1 MPPPPPPP
9 IQLRPLAP
17 VTTSTPRATTPR
29 RIATTTARITTSTT
43 TRAPTSSRPPPPA
56 AKKPI
61 KAVATPPPYNVKGG
75 IDFSRV
81 EKEQKNADKSE
92 WTPIAEEEF
101 VMHREPVGEAAVV
114 STLQEII
121 DTDST
126 SKLPSR
132 SYSGLGHVR
141 PMPTLFPAKKNSSP
155 EPSTTSTTAAPS
167 SRATPGS
174 DKDVNSPF
182 FMSSLSSLPPPPPA
196 KISATY
202 KQQDIAMEKPLM
214 DAASPVLTNTHIR
227 VKESDRRLDQE
238 PVSGSMKMGGTL
250 SESRGSQ
257 DVVYKPVPLIPEKAQ
272 NSSDDSDEDFV
283 KIPVAFNNSASI
295 PVYIVH
301 NTEKTTAE
309 PEPIFTIEM
318 TEEEEPMTFTTVM
331 KDFSEDAEEQ
341 TEAFTEEI
349 FTTVT
354 PLEEVEDVK
363 PIATEAASKVG
374 PTLSSLLLKP
384 LTASQ
389 RTAEVDSTS
398 PIKAGLLYREPK
410 SGPASSA
417 IKDSLIQG
425 FPKNEFNS
433 VPAFLRRNNTIKKP
447 TTVVTTT
454 VRQTLFIN
462 IYLTKFL
469 IYAWFLWLFSA
480 RTDHSDGAG
489 GFELLLRRSAA
500 GAGSRSQIVRRCR
513 RLLGFLG

>member
-1 MPPPPPPP
+1 
-9 IQLRPLAP
+9 
-17 VTTSTPRATTPR
+17 V
-29 RIATTTARITTSTT
+29 ATTTARTTTSTS
-43 TRAPTSSRPPPPA
+43 TRAPTSSRAPPA
-56 AKKPI
+56 APKKQDRFG
-61 KAVATPPPYNVKGG
+61 AAAAAATPPPYNVKGG
-75 IDFSRV
+75 VDFSRV
-81 EKEQKNADKSE
+81 EKEQKNDKSE

-101 VMHREPVGEAAVV
+101 VLHREPVGEAAVV
-114 STLQEII
+114 STLQEVI
-121 DTDST
+121 DTDAT

-141 PMPTLFPAKKNSSP
+141 PMPTLFPAKKESSP
-155 EPSTTSTTAAPS
+155 EPSSTTAAPS
-167 SRATPGS
+167 SRATPG
-174 DKDVNSPF
+174 KPEDVNSPF
-182 FMSSLSSLPPPPPA
+182 FMSSLASLPPPPPPPPA

-202 KQQDIAMEKPLM
+202 KLQDIAGVEKPLM
-214 DAASPVLTNTHIR
+214 DAVLTNTHVR

-238 PVSGSMKMGGTL
+238 PTASGSMKMGGTL
-250 SESRGSQ
+250 SESRGSL
-257 DVVYKPVPLIPEKAQ
+257 DAFYKPVALIPAQ
-272 NSSDDSDEDFV
+272 NSTSEDPEEDFV
-283 KIPVAFNNSASI
+283 MIPTSLNNSASI

-318 TEEEEPMTFTTVM
+318 TEEEPMTFTTVM
-331 KDFSEDAEEQ
+331 KEFSEGEEEQ

-349 FTTVT
+349 VTTVA
-354 PLEEVEDVK
+354 PEEEAK
-363 PIATEAASKVG
+363 PIASKVG

-389 RTAEVDSTS
+389 RTAEVDSMS

-433 VPAFLRRNNTIKKP
+433 APAFLRRNNTIKKP
-447 TTVVTTT
+447 TTVITTT
-454 VRQTLFIN
+454 VRRTPFD
-462 IYLTKFL
+462 
-469 IYAWFLWLFSA
+469 WLFLTNLCVVFVAFAA

-489 GFELLLRRSAA
+489 DFELLVRRSAA
-500 GAGSRSQIVRRCR
+500 GAGSRSQVVRRCR